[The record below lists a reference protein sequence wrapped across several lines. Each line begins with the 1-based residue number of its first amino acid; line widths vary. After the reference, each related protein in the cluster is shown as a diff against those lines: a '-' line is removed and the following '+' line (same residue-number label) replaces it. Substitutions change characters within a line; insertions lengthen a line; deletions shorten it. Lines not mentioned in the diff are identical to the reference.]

1 MPSYRNTTSASLT
14 TNGQSVSLAY
24 REFFNGGIGVQV
36 TGTWTGTLEF
46 RLSIDGTTSVAVLA
60 TNVTTGA
67 QATTTTANGVFKF
80 DAIGAMT
87 VSVASTAAMTGTA
100 VVTMVALPG

>member
-1 MPSYRNTTSASLT
+1 MPSFRNQTTGSLT
-14 TNGQSVSLAY
+14 TNGQSLSLAY

-46 RLSIDGTTSVAVLA
+46 RMTIDGTNSVAVIA
-60 TNVTTGA
+60 TDVTSGT

-80 DAIGAMT
+80 DVVGALA

-100 VVTMVALPG
+100 TVTLVALPG